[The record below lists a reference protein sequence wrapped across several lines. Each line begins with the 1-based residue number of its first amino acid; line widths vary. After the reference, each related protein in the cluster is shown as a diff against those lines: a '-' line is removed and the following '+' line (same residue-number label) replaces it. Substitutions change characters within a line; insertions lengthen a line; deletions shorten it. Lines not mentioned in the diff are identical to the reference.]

1 MGNIFAIG
9 DIHGCF
15 DKLRAL
21 MAQLRVNKEEDILIF
36 LGDYIDRGPQSMDV
50 VDYLL
55 RLSQNGYHTV
65 FLKGNHEAM
74 FRNYL
79 SGRDKLS
86 FLVNG
91 GGETLDNY
99 MQNIDRSKDLVIPPS
114 HIDFLQSLRL
124 YYETDSYIFV
134 HAGLAP
140 KVPLDQQREKDL
152 LWIRDSF
159 IHSTYDFGKIVIFGH
174 TPFNEPF
181 VTKNKIGID
190 TGAVYGNKL
199 TCIEL
204 PAQEFYSA

>member
-1 MGNIFAIG
+1 MGKIFAIG

-15 DKLRAL
+15 DKLLSL
-21 MAQLRVNKEEDILIF
+21 MAQLRVNKERDTLIF

-50 VDYLL
+50 VDYLI
-55 RLSQNGYHTV
+55 RLSQHGYQAV

-74 FRNYL
+74 FQDYL
-79 SGRDKLS
+79 KGRDKFT
-86 FLVNG
+86 FLING
-91 GGETLDNY
+91 GGETLGNY
-99 MQNIDRSKDLVIPPS
+99 MQNIDRSNDFVIPPS
-114 HIDFLQSLRL
+114 HTEFFKSLRL

-140 KVPLDQQREKDL
+140 KVPLQQQREKDL

-159 IHSTYDFGKIVIFGH
+159 IHSACDFGKIVIFGH
-174 TPFNEPF
+174 TPFQRPF

-199 TCIEL
+199 TCVEL
-204 PAQEFYSA
+204 PTQKFYHA